1 MPPRTNK
8 IDQHNKKPPKDKAQ
22 GEAGPPEQHS
32 LTNPEPPAVSVSE
45 SEMAL
50 YKDLPP
56 ERQSRAKNYI
66 STLKTIEH
74 EAEDIEKIR
83 TYMNN
88 PVNMP
93 IGVRIELQMREEDE
107 EEDIGKVKRDYK
119 EAVSVAAKEAEQRIN
134 RIRAEAKVDKES
146 LKKQIAED
154 EKDRVYKIEAKVGGI
169 VANAKNARKR
179 KQELEQ
185 EGGFQLGLD
194 VGMIEEKRKRKRE
207 AES

>member
-1 MPPRTNK
+1 MPPCTNK
-8 IDQHNKKPPKDKAQ
+8 IDQHNKKPSKGKAQ
-22 GEAGPPEQHS
+22 DEASPPEQHS

-50 YKDLPP
+50 YKDLSP

-66 STLKTIEH
+66 CTLNTIEH

-88 PVNMP
+88 PLNRP
-93 IGVRIELQMREEDE
+93 IGVRVDLIVREEE
-107 EEDIGKVKRDYK
+107 EEEAIEKVKRDYK
-119 EAVSVAAKEAEQRIN
+119 EAVSAAAKEAEQRIN
-134 RIRAEAKVDKES
+134 RIRAEAKVDKDSFE
-146 LKKQIAED
+146 KQIAED
-154 EKDRVYKIEAKVGGI
+154 EKDRMHKIEVKVGGI

-194 VGMIEEKRKRKRE
+194 VGMIEERRKRKRE
-207 AES
+207 GEL